1 MTFQQKQLK
10 RQHNRI
16 KNRIKNGHGK
26 PGDEQRTY
34 KRIRW
39 RFESVDRSDTM

>member
-1 MTFQQKQLK
+1 MKPHQEKQMK

-26 PGDEQRTY
+26 PGDEQKLKDLKVRLGY
-34 KRIRW
+34 
-39 RFESVDRSDTM
+39 DQL